1 MSRVNVERAVPAP
14 QAFGRTDAAALQS
27 QAATFLLLRA
37 QVRRDGA
44 ALAARAKRSGRGARV
59 ELVPAR
65 DLAALRVPRVTGV
78 RRRVPEDA
86 VVASLTRRYGPLV
99 TARRG
104 SAVGPKRG
112 GRGAASRTSRAFRA
126 RAMPADVLADLARRL
141 ARDPSL
147 LNLAQLTR
155 ACLRHP
161 HELPRIAAAATHFEV
176 STRPELA
183 LEILGRSLRSADPLA
198 RELAATAMSRIASED
213 DRLRVFLRR
222 RRSPKARRRSRTS
235 LLVHGTFARNTTW
248 WQPGG
253 DFHEYLLD
261 EVRPDLYGASD
272 RFDWSGGW
280 SDAARALGA
289 ADLRAWVAARGLDGL
304 SLFTHSHGGS
314 IAMLA
319 SQDGLAVGDLVLLSC
334 PVHVHKYVPDFTR
347 VSRAVSIRVHMDL
360 VILVDEGGQRFPD
373 PRIEEHV
380 LPLWFDHFASH
391 DPEVWQDHDVPSL
404 L

>member
-1 MSRVNVERAVPAP
+1 MNRVNVERPIPAP

-27 QAATFLLLRA
+27 QAATLLLLRA
-37 QVRRDGA
+37 QVRQDGA
-44 ALAARAKRSGRGARV
+44 ALSARARRSGRRARV
-59 ELVPAR
+59 DLAPAR

-86 VVASLTRRYGPLV
+86 VLASLTRRYGPLV
-99 TARRG
+99 PSQRGKPVRSKRRG
-104 SAVGPKRG
+104 SASP
-112 GRGAASRTSRAFRA
+112 AFRA
-126 RAMPADVLADLARRL
+126 LRSRAMPADVLADLARRL
-141 ARDPSL
+141 ARDPSP

-155 ACLRHP
+155 ACLQHP
-161 HELPRIAAAATHFEV
+161 YDLPRVAAAAAHFEV
-176 STRPELA
+176 STRPQPA
-183 LEILGRSLRSADPLA
+183 LEILGRSLGSADPLA
-198 RELAATAMSRIASED
+198 RELAATAMASIASED
-213 DRLRVFLRR
+213 ERLRVLLRR

-235 LLVHGTFARNTTW
+235 LLVHGTFARNNTW

-289 ADLRAWVAARGLDGL
+289 ADLRAWVAARGLAGL

-319 SQDGLAVGDLVLLSC
+319 SQDGLVVGDLVLLSC

-360 VILVDEGGQRFPD
+360 VILVDGGGQRFPD

-391 DPEVWQDHDVPSL
+391 DPEVWQEYDVPSL